1 LAEIVA
7 VRGDEADPAAVARA
21 AAALASGGL
30 LIYPTDTLY
39 ALGGRAADAGAG
51 AAVRAAKGRDDAKP
65 LPVVAAD
72 EAQARAL
79 CAAWPESARRAAERF
94 WPGPLTLVLKAA
106 VVLSD
111 AVTAGTGT
119 VAVRVPALAL
129 TRALCAA
136 AGPLVATSANRSGEP
151 APTTCAEAVR
161 QVGPAALLALDAG
174 PGRPVA
180 STIVDLSVPEPR
192 LLRAGAVPWEDVHR
206 VLAAGRG

>member
-21 AAALASGGL
+21 REVLLGGGL
-30 LIYPTDTLY
+30 LVYPTDTLY
-39 ALGGRAADAGAG
+39 ALGGRAGDAAAG
-51 AAVRAAKGRDDAKP
+51 AAVRVAKGRDDAKP

-72 EAQARAL
+72 EEQVRAL
-79 CAAWPESARRAAERF
+79 CAAWPEAARLAAQRF
-94 WPGPLTLVLKAA
+94 WPGPLTFVLKAA
-106 VVLSD
+106 AVLPA

-136 AGPLVATSANRSGEP
+136 AGPLVATSANRSGSP
-151 APTTCAEAVR
+151 PPTTCAEAVR

-180 STIVDLSVPEPR
+180 STIVDLSAAEPR
-192 LLRAGAVPWEDVHR
+192 LIRAGAVPWEDVAR